1 MKGQVYSMTLAKLL
15 EGIEII
21 ETNADMA
28 AEISDVCCDSRKAG
42 EGCLF
47 VAVEGYETDGH
58 KYIPSA
64 LDKGAAAVLC
74 RVKPER
80 DCAYILCNDTR
91 RGLAAVSANFFG
103 RPTEKLAMIGVTGT
117 NGKTTSTNL
126 VKEMYE
132 ALSGNTSGL
141 IGTNRNM
148 IGSLAIDT
156 ERTTPESRDLQELFA
171 QMAEAGCAAA
181 IMEVSSHSLYLDRVA
196 GIRYKV
202 GAFTNLTQDHLDFH
216 ETMENYCDAKAILF
230 KNCEVGVVNADDEWT
245 ARLTKDADCRI
256 ISYSAKENGG
266 DLFASDIRY
275 YPDKVCFTANYGGE
289 SAPATINIPGKF
301 SVYNA
306 LTAMGCILALGYGLA
321 ETAAALADCHGVQG
335 RVEVVPTG
343 RDFTMLIDYAHTP
356 DGIDNVLRAVKETA
370 PGRVGILFGCGG
382 DRDRTKRPKMGAI
395 SAALA
400 DYMIITSDNPRTEE
414 PEAIIADILEGIK
427 DTKTPYVVITD
438 RREAIKYAIE
448 HAGKD
453 DTIILAGKGHE
464 TYQIVGKTKY
474 HMDEREIVA
483 EVLAALPAQ
492 I

>member
-1 MKGQVYSMTLAKLL
+1 MILARLL

-21 ETNADMA
+21 ETNADMTA
-28 AEISDVCCDSRKAG
+28 DISDVCCDSRRAS

-64 LDKGAAAVLC
+64 LEKGASAVLC
-74 RVKPER
+74 RVKPEGEFP
-80 DCAYILCNDTR
+80 YILCGDTR
-91 RGLAAVSANFFG
+91 RGLAIVSANFFG
-103 RPTEKLAMIGVTGT
+103 RPTERLEMIGITGT

-126 VKEMYE
+126 VREMYE
-132 ALSGNTSGL
+132 ALSGRTTGL
-141 IGTNRNM
+141 IGTNVNM
-148 IGSLAIDT
+148 IGKQAVDT

-171 QMAEAGCAAA
+171 RMVDAGCSAA
-181 IMEVSSHSLYLDRVA
+181 IMEVSSHSLFLDRVA
-196 GIRYKV
+196 GIRYRV

-216 ETMENYCDAKAILF
+216 ETMENYCDAKGLLF
-230 KNCEVGVVNADDEWT
+230 RSCDVGVVNVDDEW
-245 ARLTKDADCRI
+245 AERLTKGASCRI
-256 ISYSAKENGG
+256 LTCSAREKGG
-266 DLFASDIRY
+266 DLYASDICY
-275 YPDKVCFTANYGGE
+275 FPDKVSFTANYGGL
-289 SAPATINIPGKF
+289 SVPAVINIPGKF

-306 LTAMGCILALGYGLA
+306 LTALGCIIALGYGL
-321 ETAAALADCHGVQG
+321 EEAASALGSCHGVKG

-343 RDFTMLIDYAHTP
+343 RDFTILIDYAHTP
-356 DGIDNVLRAVKETA
+356 DGIENVLRAVKETA
-370 PGRVGILFGCGG
+370 RGRVGILFGCGG

-395 SAALA
+395 SAGLA

-414 PEAIIADILEGIK
+414 PEAIIADILEGVK
-427 DTKTPYVVITD
+427 GTKTPHVVITD

-448 HAGKD
+448 HAEAD
-453 DTIILAGKGHE
+453 DVIILAGKGHE

-483 EVLAALPAQ
+483 EVLAAQ

>member
-1 MKGQVYSMTLAKLL
+1 MILAELL
-15 EGIEII
+15 KGIEII
-21 ETNADMA
+21 ETNADMSA
-28 AEISDVCCDSRKAG
+28 DISDVCCDSRKAA

-64 LDKGAAAVLC
+64 LDKGASAVLC

-80 DCAYILCNDTR
+80 DCAYILCGDTR
-91 RGLAAVSANFFG
+91 RALAAVSANFFG

-117 NGKTTSTNL
+117 NGKTTTTNL
-126 VKEMYE
+126 VREMYE
-132 ALSGNTSGL
+132 ALYGNSSGL
-141 IGTNRNM
+141 IGTNQNM
-148 IGSLAIDT
+148 IGSTVIET

-171 QMAEAGCAAA
+171 QMVEAGCSAA
-181 IMEVSSHSLYLDRVA
+181 IMEVSSHSLFLDRVA

-230 KNCEVGVVNADDEWT
+230 RNCETGVVNADDEWA
-245 ARLTKDADCRI
+245 ARLTKDASCPI
-256 ISYSAKENGG
+256 ITYSARENGG
-266 DLFASDIRY
+266 ELYASDIRY
-275 YPDKVCFTANYGGE
+275 ESDKVSFTANYRGV
-289 SAPATINIPGKF
+289 SVPAVINIPGKF

-306 LTAMGCILALGYGLA
+306 LTALGCILALGCGIEEA
-321 ETAAALADCHGVQG
+321 VGALANCHGVKG

-343 RDFTMLIDYAHTP
+343 RNFTILIDYAHTP

-370 PGRVGILFGCGG
+370 AGRVGIVFGCGG

-427 DTKTPYVVITD
+427 DTKTPYAVIPD

-448 HAGKD
+448 HAEKD
-453 DTIILAGKGHE
+453 DVIILAGKGHE

-474 HMDEREIVA
+474 HMDEREIVS
-483 EVLAALPAQ
+483 EILAKN
-492 I
+492 

>member
-1 MKGQVYSMTLAKLL
+1 MKLTELL
-15 EGIEII
+15 KEIEII
-21 ETNADMA
+21 ETNADMSA
-28 AEISDVCCDSRKAG
+28 DITDVCCDSRKAG
-42 EGCLF
+42 DGCLF

-64 LDKGAAAVLC
+64 LEKGAAAVLC
-74 RVKPER
+74 RVKPEV
-80 DCAYILCNDTR
+80 DCTYILCADTR
-91 RGLAAVSANFFG
+91 KALALVSAAFFG
-103 RPTEKLAMIGVTGT
+103 KPADKMTMIGVTGT
-117 NGKTTSTNL
+117 NGKTTTTNL

-132 ALSGNTSGL
+132 ALSGSDSGL

-156 ERTTPESRDLQELFA
+156 ERTTPESRDLQELFG

-196 GIRYKV
+196 GIKYRV

-216 ETMENYCDAKAILF
+216 ETMENYCDAKALLF
-230 KNCEVGVVNADDEWT
+230 RSCEVGVVNADDEWT
-245 ARLTKDADCRI
+245 ERLIKNADCSI

-266 DLFASDIRY
+266 DLYASDISY
-275 YPDKVCFTANYGGE
+275 FPDKVCFTANYGGE
-289 SAPATINIPGKF
+289 SLPAVINIPGKF

-306 LTAMGCILALGYGLA
+306 LTALGCIIALGYGLKEA
-321 ETAAALADCHGVQG
+321 VGALGNCHGVQG

-343 RDFTMLIDYAHTP
+343 RDFTILIDYAHTP
-356 DGIDNVLRAVKETA
+356 DGIENVLRAVKETA
-370 PGRVGILFGCGG
+370 AGRVGILFGCGG

-400 DYMIITSDNPRTEE
+400 DYMIVTSDNPRTEE
-414 PEAIIADILEGIK
+414 PEVIIADIMEGIK
-427 DTKTPYVVITD
+427 DSETPCVVITD

-448 HAGKD
+448 HAEKD
-453 DTIILAGKGHE
+453 DVIILAGKGHE

-483 EVLAALPAQ
+483 EVLAQ

>member
-1 MKGQVYSMTLAKLL
+1 MKLTELL
-15 EGIEII
+15 KDIEII
-21 ETNADMA
+21 ETNADLSA
-28 AEISDVCCDSRKAG
+28 DVTDVCCDSRKAV

-58 KYIPSA
+58 KFIPSA
-64 LDKGAAAVLC
+64 LDKGAAAILC

-80 DCAYILCNDTR
+80 ECAYILCGDTR
-91 RGLAAVSANFFG
+91 KALAVVSAAFVG
-103 RPTEKLAMIGVTGT
+103 KPADKMAMIGVTGT
-117 NGKTTSTNL
+117 NGKTTTTNL

-132 ALSGNTSGL
+132 ELSGNSTGL

-171 QMAEAGCAAA
+171 QMAEAGCTAA

-196 GIRYKV
+196 GIKYRV

-230 KNCEVGVVNADDEWT
+230 RNCEVGVVNADDEWT
-245 ARLTKDADCRI
+245 ARLTKNADCRI

-266 DLFASDIRY
+266 ELYASDICY
-275 YPDKVCFTANYGGE
+275 FPDRVSFTANYGGE
-289 SAPATINIPGKF
+289 SVAAVINIPGKF

-306 LTAMGCILALGYGLA
+306 LAAMGCILALGYGLS
-321 ETAAALADCHGVQG
+321 ETAQALAKCHGVQG

-343 RDFTMLIDYAHTP
+343 RDFTILIDYAHTP
-356 DGIDNVLRAVKETA
+356 DGIENVLRAVKETA
-370 PGRVGILFGCGG
+370 TGRVGILFGCGG

-400 DYMIITSDNPRTEE
+400 DYMIVTSDNPRTEE
-414 PEAIIADILEGIK
+414 PEAIIADIMEGIK
-427 DTKTPYVVITD
+427 GSDTPCSVITD

-448 HAGKD
+448 HAEKD

-483 EVLAALPAQ
+483 EVLAQ

>member
-1 MKGQVYSMTLAKLL
+1 MKLTELL
-15 EGIEII
+15 KDIEII

-28 AEISDVCCDSRKAG
+28 LEIKDICCDSRKAG

-64 LDKGAAAVLC
+64 LDKGASAVLC

-80 DCAYILCNDTR
+80 ECAYILCGDTR
-91 RGLAAVSANFFG
+91 KALALVSAAFFG
-103 RPTEKLAMIGVTGT
+103 RPADKMAMIGVTGT
-117 NGKTTSTNL
+117 NGKTTTTNL

-132 ALSGNTSGL
+132 ELSGGSAGL

-148 IGSLAIDT
+148 IGSISVDT

-171 QMAEAGCAAA
+171 QMAEAGCTSA

-196 GIRYKV
+196 GIKYRV

-216 ETMENYCDAKAILF
+216 ETMENYCDAKALLF
-230 KNCEVGVVNADDEWT
+230 RSCEVGVVNADDEWT
-245 ARLTKDADCRI
+245 ERLIKNAACRI
-256 ISYSAKENGG
+256 ISYSAKEKGG
-266 DLFASDIRY
+266 ELYASDISY
-275 YPDKVCFTANYGGE
+275 FPDKVSFTANYGGE
-289 SAPATINIPGKF
+289 SVPAVINIPGKF

-306 LTAMGCILALGYGLA
+306 LAALGCILALGYGLSEA
-321 ETAAALADCHGVQG
+321 VAALAKCHGVQG

-343 RDFTMLIDYAHTP
+343 RDFTILIDYAHTP
-356 DGIDNVLRAVKETA
+356 DGIENVLRAVKETA
-370 PGRVGILFGCGG
+370 AGRVGILFGCGG

-400 DYMIITSDNPRTEE
+400 DYMIVTSDNPRTEE
-414 PEAIIADILEGIK
+414 PDAIIADIMEGIK
-427 DTKTPYVVITD
+427 GSDTPCVVITD

-448 HAGKD
+448 HAEKD

-483 EVLAALPAQ
+483 EVLAE

>member
-1 MKGQVYSMTLAKLL
+1 MKLTELL

-21 ETNADMA
+21 ETNADMSA
-28 AEISDVCCDSRKAG
+28 DVADVCCDSRKAG

-64 LDKGAAAVLC
+64 LDKGASVVLC

-80 DCAYILCNDTR
+80 ECAYILCADTR
-91 RGLAAVSANFFG
+91 RALAIVSGNFFG
-103 RPTEKLAMIGVTGT
+103 RPADKMAMIGVTGT
-117 NGKTTSTNL
+117 NGKTTTTNL

-132 ALSGNTSGL
+132 ALSGNSSGL

-148 IGSLAIDT
+148 IGDVAVDT

-171 QMAEAGCAAA
+171 QMAEAGCKAA

-196 GIRYKV
+196 GIKYRV

-230 KNCEVGVVNADDEWT
+230 RNCEVGVVNADDQWT

-256 ISYSAKENGG
+256 ISYSAKEKGG
-266 DLFASDIRY
+266 DLYATDIKY
-275 YPDKVCFTANYGGE
+275 FPDKVSFTANYGGE
-289 SAPATINIPGKF
+289 SVPAVINIPGRF

-306 LTAMGCILALGYGLA
+306 LTALGCILALGFDLGEA
-321 ETAAALADCHGVQG
+321 AAALAKCHGVQG

-343 RDFTMLIDYAHTP
+343 RDFTILIDYAHTP
-356 DGIDNVLRAVKETA
+356 DGIENVLRAVKETA
-370 PGRVGILFGCGG
+370 AGRVGILFGCGG

-395 SAALA
+395 SAELA

-448 HAGKD
+448 HAEKD
-453 DTIILAGKGHE
+453 DAIILAGKGHE

-483 EVLAALPAQ
+483 EVLAAQ